1 MFIYFLHKFD
11 EGDKQCLYVNSWK
24 MFRMKLSTSLISD
37 SFSLPYVKI
46 SYDENL
52 RQKRFTL
59 QNYRKRQSTLI

>member
-1 MFIYFLHKFD
+1 
-11 EGDKQCLYVNSWK
+11 